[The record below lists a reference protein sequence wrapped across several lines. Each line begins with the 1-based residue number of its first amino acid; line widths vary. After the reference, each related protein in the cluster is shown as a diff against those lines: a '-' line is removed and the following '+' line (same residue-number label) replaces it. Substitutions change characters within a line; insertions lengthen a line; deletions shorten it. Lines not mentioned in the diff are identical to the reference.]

1 VADPLAFPEPHRAP
15 AVLLSTISVRELAV
29 AADIGVYAHEIGQ
42 PQTLL
47 ITVTLHVRPTTSDS
61 LADATDYTRIAAAA
75 EALAAERIALIES
88 FAYRLA
94 ATCLHFTGVE
104 QADVLIEKPAA
115 IANGMAGTRIVLRH
129 PGA

>member
-1 VADPLAFPEPHRAP
+1 MADPAAGEPGPAP
-15 AVLLSTISVRELAV
+15 AILTSTISVRDLTV
-29 AADIGVYAHEIGQ
+29 AADIGVYAHEVGQ

-47 ITVTLHVRPTTSDS
+47 ISVTLHVRPTTSDS
-61 LADATDYTRIAAAA
+61 LADATDYTRIATAA

-94 ATCLHFTGVE
+94 LTCLGFTGVE
-104 QADVLIEKPAA
+104 QADVLVEKPGA

-129 PGA
+129 PVP

>member
-1 VADPLAFPEPHRAP
+1 VADPAAAGEPGPAP
-15 AVLLSTISVRELAV
+15 AILTSTISVRDLTV
-29 AADIGVYAHEIGQ
+29 AADIGVYAHEVGQ

-47 ITVTLHVRPTTSDS
+47 ISVTLHVRPTTSDS
-61 LADATDYTRIAAAA
+61 LADATDYTRIATAA

-94 ATCLHFTGVE
+94 STCLSFTGVE
-104 QADVLIEKPAA
+104 QADVLVEKPGA

-129 PGA
+129 PAP